1 MIKYQSLFS
10 WFCICNRFF
19 NLLVLYKVFILQW
32 MSQINNDLKCLSN
45 GPFSSVSCS
54 WFFRGKL
61 SDRKR
66 AAMGKF
72 PHKWNFLVTI
82 FELGFWTCS
91 LIFILPP
98 YNYFLVLQYYSK
110 TNFNWLCNNPTFS
123 KSGWIFDCDNFA
135 VVSSRGWLH
144 IRCTPGKSKCICSLS
159 FSIKKWKLN
168 FVYSYKGT
176 RYPWRADSVLDRA
189 QNHSLRA
196 ASGSRAHLSRPA
208 WNKGQFK
215 IAFFLHAQKST
226 DHILLK
232 LSLSHFSFLPW
243 THNVPTRTRSH
254 HGWMEFT
261 RKYEPQ

>member
-1 MIKYQSLFS
+1 
-10 WFCICNRFF
+10 
-19 NLLVLYKVFILQW
+19 
-32 MSQINNDLKCLSN
+32 
-45 GPFSSVSCS
+45 
-54 WFFRGKL
+54 
-61 SDRKR
+61 
-66 AAMGKF
+66 MGKF

-215 IAFFLHAQKST
+215 IAFFLHAQKAQSISFWSLAYPTSLFSHGST
-226 DHILLK
+226 MYQQELEATMDGWSSQESMSHSKISRKKYLVGNYIHAKVCTALHIK
-232 LSLSHFSFLPW
+232 YSESICKYIYAVKNYSPW
-243 THNVPTRTRSH
+243 SGQTDSEVISINYSK
-254 HGWMEFT
+254 ENI
-261 RKYEPQ
+261 KK